1 MTVEIKVPMLP
12 ESVVDATISQWHKQ
26 VGEYV
31 EEGENIVDLE
41 TDKVMLEVPS
51 TESGVI
57 QSIHAQ
63 AGEKVEAQQLLVTID
78 NDVTEITDKPVVT
91 EADVNVKSESHVASP
106 SVRRTLTTH
115 SLEIDQVKA
124 SGKGGRV
131 TKEDVQEHLE
141 QKTESQISAPNI
153 GVSGNREIRREKM
166 TRIRSKIA
174 ERLLEVQ
181 QQTAMLTTFNEVNMQ
196 PIIDLRA
203 KYKEAFQQK
212 HGVKLGFMSFFVESV
227 TQALKQ
233 FPRVNATIEEQ
244 DVLYY
249 NYYDVGVAVSTD
261 RGLMVPILRD
271 TDQMTLAQ
279 IEQSI
284 IDLAQKARS
293 NKMTIEDMQGG
304 TFTITNG
311 GIFGSMLST
320 PILNAPQSAILG
332 MHNITKRAVVED
344 DTIVIRPMMYLAL
357 TYDHRIIDGEQSVKF
372 LLMIKQLLEDPA
384 RFLLGI

>member
-26 VGEYV
+26 VGESV
-31 EEGENIVDLE
+31 EVGENIVDLE

-51 TESGVI
+51 TDSGVI

-63 AGEKVEAQQLLVTID
+63 AGEKVEAQQLLMTID
-78 NDVTEITDKPVVT
+78 TSAEMTAKPVAIKAEVST
-91 EADVNVKSESHVASP
+91 TSESHVASP
-106 SVRRTLTTH
+106 SVRRALTSH
-115 SLEIDQVKA
+115 SLEADQVKA

-141 QKTESQISAPNI
+141 QKSESQTSTVMSS
-153 GVSGNREIRREKM
+153 VSGNRELRREKM
-166 TRIRSKIA
+166 TRIRSRIA

-196 PIIDLRA
+196 PVMDLRA
-203 KYKEAFQQK
+203 KYKDAFQET

-271 TDQMTLAQ
+271 TDKMTLAQ

-293 NKMTIEDMQGG
+293 NKMTMEDMQGG

-332 MHNITKRAVVED
+332 MHNITKRAVVEND
-344 DTIVIRPMMYLAL
+344 AVVIRPMMYLAL

-372 LLMIKQLLEDPA
+372 LLTIKQLLEDPA

>member
-1 MTVEIKVPMLP
+1 MLP

-78 NDVTEITDKPVVT
+78 NVTEITDKPVVT
-91 EADVNVKSESHVASP
+91 ETDVNIKPESHVASP

-115 SLEIDQVKA
+115 NLEVDQVKA

-131 TKEDVQEHLE
+131 TKEDVQEYLE
-141 QKTESQISAPNI
+141 QKTQSQTSAPNI
-153 GVSGNREIRREKM
+153 DVSDNREIRREKM

-203 KYKEAFQQK
+203 KYKDAFQQK

-233 FPRVNATIEEQ
+233 FPRVNATIEQQ

-249 NYYDVGVAVSTD
+249 NYYDVGVAVSTE

-332 MHNITKRAVVED
+332 MHNITKRAIVED
-344 DTIVIRPMMYLAL
+344 DAIVIRPMMYLAL